1 MMVFDDKN
9 IYFKNANGRPVSVL
23 TGGAGRPN
31 PVAQPLPPQVPL
43 QRTARPV
50 PVQQTWRLNP

>member
-1 MMVFDDKN
+1 MRRT
-9 IYFKNANGRPVSVL
+9 ANGRPVSVL
-23 TGGAGRPN
+23 TGGSEKSN
-31 PVAQPLPPQVPL
+31 PVVQPLPPQVPL

>member
-1 MMVFDDKN
+1 MRRT
-9 IYFKNANGRPVSVL
+9 ANGRSIGVL
-23 TGGAGRPN
+23 TGAAGRAN

-50 PVQQTWRLNP
+50 PIQQAWRLNP